1 MTKGVCVERGRS
13 GLLTNF
19 ELHVNNFNLPMARR
33 ADHGH
38 LDMKVARPDHEICR
52 CCRLT
57 PLLTHYAM
65 KYRQNPTPMLPS
77 LTSDSSSPIKS
88 YYATSVSPSPISEAV
103 VFGLLRLRGGDVGQ
117 PQRPQRRNLHPH
129 SHNIH
134 SSNSP
139 SDDIQQQ
146 FHNTRDNILKQLCPD
161 DTNGDED
168 GNAST
173 STSSNITSR
182 FLAGT
187 FAFYTTAFSLQ
198 YLQYKLLKIST
209 GTRPGIVPVGCGM
222 VTVALGSWMGHLA
235 GLGVAASPSSSTSAS
250 SSSLLTSSF
259 MQGRISSSQGFDD
272 GIASIRNA
280 IRLIPE
286 VAGSGYRCA
295 REMMRPMMI
304 GLKNTSSN
312 YSLSG
317 KERREWKEAW
327 MHAARM

>member
-1 MTKGVCVERGRS
+1 
-13 GLLTNF
+13 
-19 ELHVNNFNLPMARR
+19 
-33 ADHGH
+33 
-38 LDMKVARPDHEICR
+38 MKVARPDHEICR
-52 CCRLT
+52 CYRLT

-117 PQRPQRRNLHPH
+117 PQRPHDLPQRRNLHPH

-235 GLGVAASPSSSTSAS
+235 GLGVAASLSSSTSAS